1 MTDAPTPLARFANEK
16 EKPQKTGSQHR
27 QILGNGQKNPHYVN
41 GKTKLTDTGIPVVL
55 NNDCLVKG
63 TSIRCPGPWK

>member
-1 MTDAPTPLARFANEK
+1 MKKKSPKKLAVNTDRYWATDKKIRTML
-16 EKPQKTGSQHR
+16 S
-27 QILGNGQKNPHYVN
+27 L